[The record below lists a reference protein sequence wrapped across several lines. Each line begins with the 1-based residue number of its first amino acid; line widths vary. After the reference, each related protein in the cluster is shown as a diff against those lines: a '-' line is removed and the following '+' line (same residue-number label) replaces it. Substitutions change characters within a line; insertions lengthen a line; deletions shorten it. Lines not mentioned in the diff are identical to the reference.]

1 MNHPFL
7 KNPETDLENI
17 TIETPRCIIEPF
29 HMEWIDFEDLTQ
41 AFCWANE
48 KLYVSELYPTI
59 EQEREFILST
69 IENRRNNKALGCF
82 IFDKKTH
89 SLIGSVWINDLDTSE
104 PNLGLWIR
112 KEQHGKWYG
121 TEAYAAM
128 LEWVKKE
135 TSFTFF
141 KHAVNPENTASIK
154 LALKFNGKLQ
164 DTMTERGH
172 LKYYISIG

>member
-1 MNHPFL
+1 MNHSFL

-17 TIETPRCIIEPF
+17 IIETPRCIIEPF
-29 HMEWIDFEDLTQ
+29 RMEWIDFEDLTQ

-48 KLYVSELYPTI
+48 NLYISPNLPTSE
-59 EQEREFILST
+59 EEREFIIST
-69 IENRRNNKALGCF
+69 IENRRNSKAFECF
-82 IFDKKTH
+82 IFDKV
-89 SLIGSVWINDLDTSE
+89 SNILLGSVWISDLDTQE

-121 TEAYAAM
+121 TEVYTAM

-164 DTMTERGH
+164 DAITERGH
-172 LKYYISIG
+172 LKYYISVH